1 MTIEYGAES
10 IQILKGLEAV
20 RMRPGMY
27 IGSTGKSG
35 LHHLIYEIVDN
46 SIDEAMAGFCDT
58 IRVTIFEDRSV
69 EVEDNGRGIPVDIH
83 PETGKSALEVVMTTL
98 HAGGKFSKNVY
109 KVSGGLHGV
118 GASVVNAL
126 SEVLEVWVHRDGKV
140 YYQKYARGVPQCAVT
155 VVGET
160 DRTGTITRFKPDGQI
175 FSTLEFDPDIVE
187 TKLRELAFL
196 NSGVKII
203 FEDKINEYSNTF
215 QYKGGLQ
222 EYIRFLAQGEKFL
235 HNVIEISGEYEEVLV
250 KIAILYTDTYG
261 QERIYSYANNIRTID
276 HGTHVTAFK
285 NTITKMFNEY
295 GKALG
300 MLKKDESFQGED
312 VREGLIAVI
321 SVFLK
326 DPEFEG
332 QTKSKLGSE
341 SAGSAVSKILR
352 DKLSEYFELNK
363 PALKAILD
371 KIVKSM
377 QSREA
382 ARKARE
388 LVRRKN
394 AMENSSL
401 PGKLAD
407 CVSSDVEKSELFIVE
422 GDSAG
427 GSAKQARDREYQA
440 ILPLRGK
447 ILNVEKSSV
456 QKLLSNEE
464 IKNIIV
470 AVGTGIGDS
479 FDLSKLRYGKI
490 IIMTDADV
498 DGAHIRT
505 LLLTFFFRYMK
516 QLIEEGKVYIAVPP
530 LYKVDF
536 ASNSTYLYTEDDF
549 KALRKELGDE
559 RKIEVQRYKG
569 LGEMNPEQLW
579 ETTMNPETRKL
590 IRVNIENAEEADRLF
605 NLLMGENPSERR
617 NFIEKHALKVT
628 YLDV

>member
-1 MTIEYGAES
+1 MPIEYGAES

-58 IRVTIFEDRSV
+58 IRVTLFEDGTV
-69 EVEDNGRGIPVDIH
+69 EIEDNGRGIPVDIH

-126 SEVLEVWVHRDGKV
+126 SEELEVWVHRDGQV
-140 YYQKYARGVPQCAVT
+140 YYQKYVRGVPQCAVT
-155 VVGET
+155 VIGESNK
-160 DRTGTITRFKPDGQI
+160 TGTITRFKPDAQI
-175 FSTLEFDPDIVE
+175 FSKLEFDPDIVE
-187 TKLRELAFL
+187 SKLRELAFL
-196 NSGVKII
+196 NSGLKII
-203 FEDKINEYSNTF
+203 FEDKVNEYTNTF
-215 QYKGGLQ
+215 QYKGGLK
-222 EYIRFLAQGEKFL
+222 EYIRFLAQGERAL
-235 HNVIEISGEYEEVLV
+235 HEVIEISGEYEEVLV
-250 KIAILYTDTYG
+250 RIAILYTETYD

-285 NTITKMFNEY
+285 NTITKMLNEY
-295 GKALG
+295 GKSLG
-300 MLKKDESFQGED
+300 VLKKDESFQGED
-312 VREGLIAVI
+312 VREGLIAII

-341 SAGSAVSKILR
+341 NAGSAVSKVLR
-352 DKLSEYFELNK
+352 DRLSEYFELNK
-363 PALKAILD
+363 SVLKVIID
-371 KIVKSM
+371 KVVKTM

-388 LVRRKN
+388 LIRRKN

-427 GSAKQARDREYQA
+427 GSAKQARDRDYQA

-447 ILNVEKSSV
+447 ILNVEKSSI

-470 AVGTGIGDS
+470 AVGTG
-479 FDLSKLRYGKI
+479 
-490 IIMTDADV
+490 
-498 DGAHIRT
+498 
-505 LLLTFFFRYMK
+505 
-516 QLIEEGKVYIAVPP
+516 
-530 LYKVDF
+530 
-536 ASNSTYLYTEDDF
+536 
-549 KALRKELGDE
+549 
-559 RKIEVQRYKG
+559 
-569 LGEMNPEQLW
+569 
-579 ETTMNPETRKL
+579 
-590 IRVNIENAEEADRLF
+590 
-605 NLLMGENPSERR
+605 
-617 NFIEKHALKVT
+617 
-628 YLDV
+628 

>member
-1 MTIEYGAES
+1 
-10 IQILKGLEAV
+10 
-20 RMRPGMY
+20 
-27 IGSTGKSG
+27 
-35 LHHLIYEIVDN
+35 
-46 SIDEAMAGFCDT
+46 
-58 IRVTIFEDRSV
+58 
-69 EVEDNGRGIPVDIH
+69 
-83 PETGKSALEVVMTTL
+83 
-98 HAGGKFSKNVY
+98 
-109 KVSGGLHGV
+109 
-118 GASVVNAL
+118 ASVVNAL

-250 KIAILYTDTYG
+250 KIAILYTDTYL

>member
-1 MTIEYGAES
+1 MPIEYGAES

-58 IRVTIFEDRSV
+58 VRVTLFEDGTV
-69 EVEDNGRGIPVDIH
+69 EIEDNGRGIPVDIH

-126 SEVLEVWVHRDGKV
+126 SEELEVWVHREGKV
-140 YYQKYARGVPQCAVT
+140 YYQKYVRGVPQCAVT
-155 VVGET
+155 VIGESNK
-160 DRTGTITRFKPDGQI
+160 TGTITRFKPDAQI

-187 TKLRELAFL
+187 SKLRELAFL
-196 NSGVKII
+196 NSGLKII
-203 FEDKINEYSNTF
+203 FEDKVNEYTNTF
-215 QYKGGLQ
+215 QYKGGLK
-222 EYIRFLAQGEKFL
+222 EYIRFLAQGERAL
-235 HNVIEISGEYEEVLV
+235 HEVIEISGEHEEVLV
-250 KIAILYTDTYG
+250 NIAILYTETYD

-285 NTITKMFNEY
+285 NTITKMLNEY
-295 GKALG
+295 GKSLG
-300 MLKKDESFQGED
+300 VLKKDESFQGED
-312 VREGLIAVI
+312 VREGLIAII

-341 SAGSAVSKILR
+341 NAGSAVSKVLR
-352 DKLSEYFELNK
+352 DKLSEYLELNK
-363 PALKAILD
+363 SVLKVILD
-371 KIVKSM
+371 KVVKTM

-388 LVRRKN
+388 LIRRKS

-427 GSAKQARDREYQA
+427 GSAKQARDRDYQA

-447 ILNVEKSSV
+447 ILNVEKSSI

-479 FDLSKLRYGKI
+479 FDISKLRYGKV

-516 QLIEEGKVYIAVPP
+516 QLIEEGKIYIAVPP

-536 ASNSTYLYTEDDF
+536 ASSSTYLYTEEDF
-549 KALRKELGDE
+549 RALRKELGDG

-590 IRVNIENAEEADRLF
+590 IKVTIENAEEADRLF

-617 NFIEKHALKVT
+617 SFIEKHALKVT